1 MGDSIVGYF
10 VRFQEGEPARS
21 AAQLATHRAHATTT
35 ALWLHPT
42 RGFIRRGGF
51 SGRSD
56 SLAEIGRRR
65 LASRD
70 RRRALPSVRPR
81 SMIALSS
88 PLNDSTNAVMSAEA
102 SGHAERSP
110 LDFLSLLAEAS
121 LEHIHKAKRPRR
133 GCMSRPADLGR
144 LHFHLAI

>member
-1 MGDSIVGYF
+1 
-10 VRFQEGEPARS
+10 
-21 AAQLATHRAHATTT
+21 
-35 ALWLHPT
+35 
-42 RGFIRRGGF
+42 
-51 SGRSD
+51 
-56 SLAEIGRRR
+56 
-65 LASRD
+65 
-70 RRRALPSVRPR
+70 
-81 SMIALSS
+81 MIALSS